1 MLRIA
6 RTSNLLDSSKVS
18 FRTHLN
24 YIKCFEKLLSS
35 CELTV
40 PLKGISATRTDDITR
55 FQKLY
60 NVTLKS
66 IKKDVELVQED
77 SAFAVIAAPWFPVK
91 CYYALYYL
99 ESILAHL
106 LTGHGRVCGTSS
118 HTSVRKQIYHLTSN
132 GRILFSVNYINRE
145 FTLAEIS
152 RLPTIDSGQNACA
165 NYWEKPE
172 CINSIAKKLMEYKL
186 LAKKRSEKWNLHKK
200 KDREAQKKFIGNES
214 LMILDFF
221 YWYRIKANYR
231 DLDYID
237 FENGITEQEI
247 SEYTTTYYNAFERY
261 SVLLDNNIKSLI

>member
-1 MLRIA
+1 MLRIT
-6 RTSNLLDSSKVS
+6 RTSNPLDSSKAS

-24 YIKCFEKLLSS
+24 YIKCFEKLLSG
-35 CELTV
+35 CTLTIS
-40 PLKGISATRTDDITR
+40 LTGIPAKRTDDITR
-55 FQKLY
+55 FKKLY

-106 LTGHGRVCGTSS
+106 LTGNEKGFGKGGHTGVRKHIYYLTSS
-118 HTSVRKQIYHLTSN
+118 GAIS
-132 GRILFSVNYINRE
+132 FSVAELNHVN
-145 FTLAEIS
+145 TLTKIS
-152 RLPTIDSGQNACA
+152 ELPAIDPGQNARA
-165 NYWEKPE
+165 NYWENTE
-172 CINSIAKKLMEYKL
+172 CVNSIAKKLMEYKL
-186 LAKKRSEKWNLHKK
+186 LEKKRSEKWNLRKK
-200 KDREAQKKFIGNES
+200 KDREAQKEFIGNES

-247 SEYTTTYYNAFERY
+247 IEYTNTYYKAFEHY
-261 SVLLDNNIKSLI
+261 SVLLDNKIESLI